1 MENNTPDILL
11 KILATK
17 HEEIKQRSAQR
28 GIDALLEDIKQAE
41 PVRPFVDSIKQSLA
55 NNKPAIIAEIKRAS
69 PSKGLI
75 REDFKPE
82 LIAQSYEQAG
92 ASCISVLTDQQYFQ
106 GGETYLMAARAA
118 CQLPVIRKD
127 FIIEP
132 YQVYEARAINADCI
146 LLIVAALNDEK
157 LAELYHLAYDLGM
170 DVLIEVH
177 DENELARALAL
188 KPALIGINNRNLR
201 TFETRLNTTIDL
213 LKQIP
218 KEHIV
223 VTESGIHK
231 KADVQLMQQHNVNSF
246 LVGEAFMRADI
257 PGDELRALFF

>member
-1 MENNTPDILL
+1 MNMPTAIQLL
-11 KILATK
+11 IDRQNLDSKQMDSCMRLIMTGQATHAQIGGFLVGLRMK
-17 HEEIKQRSAQR
+17 GETVEEITAAAKVMRELSTKVQVSKEHLVDTCGTGGDSSGTFNISTAT
-28 GIDALLEDIKQAE
+28 A
-41 PVRPFVDSIKQSLA
+41 FV
-55 NNKPAIIAEIKRAS
+55 
-69 PSKGLI
+69 
-75 REDFKPE
+75 
-82 LIAQSYEQAG
+82 
-92 ASCISVLTDQQYFQ
+92 
-106 GGETYLMAARAA
+106 
-118 CQLPVIRKD
+118 
-127 FIIEP
+127 
-132 YQVYEARAINADCI
+132 
-146 LLIVAALNDEK
+146 VAALNDEK